1 MKKKFN
7 WLGFA
12 ALVIWDISVFYYIS
26 FAMRFSNA
34 LLSMSSETKGLQSFF
49 NIYYIII
56 FVLAIL
62 IDLVVCRDN
71 IWMIIL
77 GAGNL
82 IWYGVSC
89 KFQVPI
95 LSIIGCI
102 LIIAAGIY
110 GLVTSNKTKKN
121 DSSSKTETDK

>member
-12 ALVIWDISVFYYIS
+12 ALVIWNISIFYYIS
-26 FAMRFSNA
+26 FVMRFSSA

-62 IDLVVCRDN
+62 IDLAVCRDN

-82 IWYGVSC
+82 IWYGVGC

-110 GLVTSNKTKKN
+110 GLVTSKKTKN
-121 DSSSKTETDK
+121 SESSSKTESDK

>member
-7 WLGFA
+7 WLGFV
-12 ALVIWDISVFYYIS
+12 ALIIWDIGAFQYLY
-26 FAMRFSNA
+26 FAMRFSSA

-71 IWMIIL
+71 VWMIIL

-82 IWYGVSC
+82 IWYGFEC
-89 KFQVPI
+89 QFQVPI
-95 LSIIGCI
+95 FSIVSCV
-102 LIIAAGIY
+102 LLVAAGIY

-121 DSSSKTETDK
+121 ESSSKTETDK